1 MFPGVVS
8 ELGLSA
14 GCAVFKEM
22 AEWFCSG
29 CWQGMGTDEEKL
41 TVPSS
46 CAQRQEQ
53 KKKKKESP
61 TWLVVLGI
69 DLANE
74 LMSTE
79 CLPCAVTEGV
89 WGNMHSFGA
98 GCFSAQ
104 GCSVSG
110 RQKEMMPFI
119 SLLA

>member
-1 MFPGVVS
+1 MFPGAVS

-46 CAQRQEQ
+46 CAQGQEQ
-53 KKKKKESP
+53 KKKKESP
-61 TWLVVLGI
+61 TWLIVLGI
-69 DLANE
+69 DLACE

-79 CLPCAVTEGV
+79 CLPGAVMEGV
-89 WGNMHSFGA
+89 WGNVHSSGA

-104 GCSVSG
+104 RCSVSED
-110 RQKEMMPFI
+110 RK
-119 SLLA
+119 S

>member
-22 AEWFCSG
+22 AERFCSG

-46 CAQRQEQ
+46 CAQGQEQ
-53 KKKKKESP
+53 KTKKKESP

-79 CLPCAVTEGV
+79 CLPGAVTEGV

-110 RQKEMMPFI
+110 IQEEMIPFI